1 LKLYGRVKLGL
12 EDIKAFGQIS
22 KFLKIARGFKIL
34 GLVNNTNFKRLEL
47 NTKIDQPKVGL
58 LS

>member
-1 LKLYGRVKLGL
+1 LGL